1 MPRVCSCF
9 TSGRSNNACAVNA
22 QVVPEF
28 IFSAPPKDQSGRRD
42 RFRTME
48 INWPLS
54 LGVLASICSISS
66 FVPQA
71 VKTIRTGDTKSL
83 STTMYILTVVAFAL
97 WTSYGFVLGSWPIV
111 ITNAICLVLSA
122 SILVVKVRSSRR

>member
-1 MPRVCSCF
+1 
-9 TSGRSNNACAVNA
+9 
-22 QVVPEF
+22 
-28 IFSAPPKDQSGRRD
+28 
-42 RFRTME
+42 ME

-83 STTMYILTVVAFAL
+83 STAMYVLTVFAFAL

-111 ITNAICLVLSA
+111 ITNAVCLALSA
-122 SILVVKVRSSRR
+122 SILVVKVRSSRQ